1 MVAGVIGIIVL
12 VLLWTMVS
20 SLSRSFAST
29 RDLLGSLQ
37 GAHLLVENVRN
48 DLASMYFEPGT
59 RPLEVSADFFD
70 LKFLAFD
77 PEANDSI
84 GLSTPKGKLEQ
95 IHYNFDPATNL
106 VSRNGKTMSF
116 ARFEKVIFFY
126 QSPDFAN
133 PLNKRYGNYVTMRVT
148 CAPDPVIE
156 QNRTLADNER
166 ITKNVVTLITS
177 VSLQHKAAQEL
188 FPVWSRCPEP
198 TTAVE

>member
-1 MVAGVIGIIVL
+1 MVAGVIGVIVL
-12 VLLWTMVS
+12 ILLWTMIS

-48 DLASMYFEPGT
+48 DLASMYFEPGS

-77 PEANDSI
+77 PETNESL
-84 GLSTPKGKLEQ
+84 GLSNPKGALEQ
-95 IHYNFDPATNL
+95 IHYRFDPQSNL
-106 VSRNGKTMSF
+106 VSRNGSTMTF

-126 QSPDFAN
+126 QSPDFTN
-133 PLNKRYGNYVTMRVT
+133 PLNKRFGNYVTMRVT

-156 QNRTLADNER
+156 QNRTRSDADR

-188 FPVWSRCPEP
+188 FPVWNRCAEP
-198 TTAVE
+198 TTVVE